1 MRLKLFYYEITQNIL
16 QKQDRA
22 DEDLQFA
29 VTQNFDVNHINSNH
43 AGNCNLSIHQ
53 SVKISDLFVH

>member
-29 VTQNFDVNHINSNH
+29 ETQNFDVNHINSNH
-43 AGNCNLSIHQ
+43 VGNCNRSRYSSKRQ
-53 SVKISDLFVH
+53 DF